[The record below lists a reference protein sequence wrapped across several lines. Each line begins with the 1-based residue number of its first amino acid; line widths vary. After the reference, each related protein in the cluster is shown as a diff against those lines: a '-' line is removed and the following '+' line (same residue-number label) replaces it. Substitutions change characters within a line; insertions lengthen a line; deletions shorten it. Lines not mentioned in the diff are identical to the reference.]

1 MCVCGRFLLCS
12 RTVPSSPL
20 CPLHLPVSAPSP
32 PHSLWQPK
40 HACEEAVQ
48 RCVAFIAAAAANANA
63 SAVPHILHTLA
74 AVVAQTHISNQVFN
88 VATKRLEVSADPC
101 DVHALLMLLSVFGPR
116 KLLRTKDIVSIR
128 VRFLDLIADPQV
140 SPVWLPSSPPFF
152 CAFARTSTCTC
163 TQQGYQH
170 IKAVDVF
177 ARACVC
183 VCVRV
188 WLHSFCV
195 ISPPLIWCVQARRQL
210 LFTMCF
216 SNPILLGQFKMR
228 TCVCVCL
235 CLCVCVSVCISPAPM
250 PSLLRVIQDTTR
262 LWRTFSRMSLSLFRS
277 AKVHMRVPLSLSTFL
292 SCCCSF

>member
-228 TCVCVCL
+228 TCVCVCAY
-235 CLCVCVSVCISPAPM
+235 VCVSVCLCVFLQHPCPHCC
-250 PSLLRVIQDTTR
+250 V
-262 LWRTFSRMSLSLFRS
+262 LFRTPQDCGGLFP
-277 AKVHMRVPLSLSTFL
+277 A
-292 SCCCSF
+292 